1 VQEMEQKKVQV
12 GLERGLEMMK
22 SYYLRHKCLKFS
34 ADSHRVVK
42 VLKCILGQHLSR
54 HLGRHLGRHQEE
66 ELWAVKNQK
75 LAVKNQNPTEE
86 NTNIKTLKNQK
97 DY

>member
-1 VQEMEQKKVQV
+1 VQEVQEAEQQKVQV

-22 SYYLRHKCLKFS
+22 SYYLRHKCLKLP
-34 ADSHRVVK
+34 ADSLRVLK
-42 VLKCILGQHLSR
+42 VLKCILGQHL
-54 HLGRHLGRHQEE
+54 GRHLGRQKEEE

-75 LAVKNQNPTEE
+75 LAVKN
-86 NTNIKTLKNQK
+86 TNIKTLKNQK